1 MGLCK
6 MGVEELRSIQAEY
19 LDKPQWVE
27 AIRLQ
32 PFNELVRR
40 LEESQKELAKANGWL
55 KHYRKA
61 EPEQYAE
68 LRKRLEEKNKIIKEL
83 AEQLIDIID

>member
-1 MGLCK
+1 MKTLTEHIAQR
-6 MGVEELRSIQAEY
+6 MEHY
-19 LDKPQWVE
+19 E
-27 AIRLQ
+27 AIRKMQ
-32 PFNELVRR
+32 EPHPNRIYCPR
-40 LEESQKELAKANGWL
+40 CG
-55 KHYRKA
+55 A